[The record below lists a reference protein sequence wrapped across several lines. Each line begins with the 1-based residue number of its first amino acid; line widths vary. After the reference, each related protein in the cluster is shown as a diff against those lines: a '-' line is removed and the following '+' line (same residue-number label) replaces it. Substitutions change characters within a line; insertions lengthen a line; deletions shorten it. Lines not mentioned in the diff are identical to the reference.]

1 MLNLYMS
8 EMLARQRERD
18 LPADIN
24 QRRLVREVQARRY
37 LHRALRRWAVAGR
50 CCRALIGEFF
60 LALQGNEEL

>member
-18 LPADIN
+18 LPADIS
-24 QRRLVREVQARRY
+24 QRRLVKEVRARRY
-37 LHRALRRWAVAGR
+37 LHRALRRWACAGS
-50 CCRALIGEFF
+50 CCRALVGEFF